1 MGNRVNTLHLV
12 SLFIFMKENHNWA
25 AVIPCRYLMSKD
37 INSTQKLL
45 IGLISSLSNLKGYC
59 FASNEYLADCLD
71 ISKIT
76 ASQLISDL
84 EKKGYLGRI
93 IYRNDKKQVE
103 QRILTLILDKY
114 PSLENITPPIENDNT
129 LPLNSNIPPIENRK
143 DNIKVNSNIN
153 IKNNSIIPTFEMV
166 EDYFSEKERP
176 ELAESFFDFYTSNG
190 WMVGK
195 NKMKDYKSAIRNWIR
210 NDKKFNKNVTTKSSS
225 DIYAE
230 RRAELHQYT
239 DKIDFLRG
247 IRP

>member
-1 MGNRVNTLHLV
+1 
-12 SLFIFMKENHNWA
+12 MKENHNWA

-114 PSLENITPPIENDNT
+114 PTLENIIPTIENNDT
-129 LPLNSNIPPIENRK
+129 LPLNFNIPPIENRK

-153 IKNNSIIPTFEMV
+153 NKNNNIVPTMEMV
-166 EDYFSEKERP
+166 EDYFFEKERP
-176 ELAESFFDFYTSNG
+176 DLAEPFFDFYTSNG

-210 NDKKFNKNVTTKSSS
+210 NDKKFNKNVTTKSNA
-225 DIYAE
+225 DIIAQ
-230 RRAELHQYT
+230 RRAELHKYA

>member
-1 MGNRVNTLHLV
+1 
-12 SLFIFMKENHNWA
+12 MKENHNWA
-25 AVIPCRYLMSKD
+25 AVIPCSYLMSKD

-59 FASNEYLADCLD
+59 FASNDYLAECLD

-84 EKKGYLGRI
+84 EKKGYIGRI

-103 QRILTLILDKY
+103 QRILTLVLDKY
-114 PSLENITPPIENDNT
+114 FPLENDIPIIENYDT

-143 DNIKVNSNIN
+143 DNIKINSNIN
-153 IKNNSIIPTFEMV
+153 NKINNIVPTMEMV
-166 EDYFSEKERP
+166 EDYFFEKERP
-176 ELAESFFDFYTSNG
+176 DLAEPFFDFYTSNG

-210 NDKKFNKNVTTKSSS
+210 NDKKFNKNGTTTKSSS

-230 RRAELHQYT
+230 RRAELHKYAEQ
-239 DKIDFLRG
+239 IDQLRG
-247 IRP
+247 IRS

>member
-1 MGNRVNTLHLV
+1 
-12 SLFIFMKENHNWA
+12 MKENHNWA

-45 IGLISSLSNLKGYC
+45 IGLVSSLSNLKGYC
-59 FASNEYLADCLD
+59 FASNDYLAECLN

-76 ASQLISDL
+76 VSQLVSDL
-84 EKKGYLGRI
+84 EKKGYFGRI

-103 QRILTLILDKY
+103 QRVLVLILDKHL
-114 PSLENITPPIENDNT
+114 SLENDIPMMGNNDT
-129 LPLNSNIPPIENRK
+129 LPLNSIIPPIENRK
-143 DNIKVNSNIN
+143 DNIKINSNIN
-153 IKNNSIIPTFEMV
+153 IKNNSIIPTMEMV

>member
-1 MGNRVNTLHLV
+1 
-12 SLFIFMKENHNWA
+12 MKENHNWA

-45 IGLISSLSNLKGYC
+45 IGLVSSLSNLKGYC
-59 FASNEYLADCLD
+59 FASNDYLAECLN

-76 ASQLISDL
+76 VSQLVSDL
-84 EKKGYLGRI
+84 EKKGYFGRI
-93 IYRNDKKQVE
+93 IYRNHKKQVE
-103 QRILTLILDKY
+103 QRVLVLILDKHL
-114 PSLENITPPIENDNT
+114 PLETDIPIMENNDT
-129 LPLNSNIPPIENRK
+129 LPLNFIIPPIENRK

-153 IKNNSIIPTFEMV
+153 IKINSIIPTMEMV
-166 EDYFSEKERP
+166 EDYFAEKERQD
-176 ELAESFFDFYTSNG
+176 LAEPFFDFYTSNG

-210 NDKKFNKNVTTKSSS
+210 NDKKFNKNVTTKSST
-225 DIYAE
+225 DIYAQ

-239 DKIDFLRG
+239 DKIDQLRG

>member
-1 MGNRVNTLHLV
+1 
-12 SLFIFMKENHNWA
+12 MKENHNWA

-153 IKNNSIIPTFEMV
+153 IKNNSIIPSFEMV

>member
-1 MGNRVNTLHLV
+1 
-12 SLFIFMKENHNWA
+12 MKENHNWA

-45 IGLISSLSNLKGYC
+45 IGLVSSLSNLKGYC
-59 FASNEYLADCLD
+59 FASNDYLADCLN

-76 ASQLISDL
+76 VSQLISDL
-84 EKKGYLGRI
+84 EKKGYFGRI

-103 QRILTLILDKY
+103 QRVLVLILDKHL
-114 PSLENITPPIENDNT
+114 PLENDIPMMENNDT
-129 LPLNSNIPPIENRK
+129 LPLNFNIPPIENRK

-153 IKNNSIIPTFEMV
+153 IKNNSIIPTLEMV

-210 NDKKFNKNVTTKSSS
+210 NDKKFNKNVTTKSST
-225 DIYAE
+225 DIIAQ

>member
-1 MGNRVNTLHLV
+1 
-12 SLFIFMKENHNWA
+12 
-25 AVIPCRYLMSKD
+25 MSKD

-45 IGLISSLSNLKGYC
+45 IGLVSSLSNLKGYC
-59 FASNEYLADCLD
+59 FASNDYLAECLN

-76 ASQLISDL
+76 VSQLVSDL
-84 EKKGYLGRI
+84 EKKGYFGRI

-103 QRILTLILDKY
+103 QRVLVLILDKHL
-114 PSLENITPPIENDNT
+114 PLETDIPMMGNNDT
-129 LPLNSNIPPIENRK
+129 LPLKTIIPPIENRK

-153 IKNNSIIPTFEMV
+153 IKNNSIIPTMEMV
-166 EDYFSEKERP
+166 EDYFAEKERL

-230 RRAELHQYT
+230 RRAELRQYT

>member
-1 MGNRVNTLHLV
+1 
-12 SLFIFMKENHNWA
+12 MKENHNWA

-59 FASNEYLADCLD
+59 FASNDYLAECLD

-84 EKKGYLGRI
+84 EKKGYIGRI

-103 QRILTLILDKY
+103 QRILTLVLDKY
-114 PSLENITPPIENDNT
+114 FPLENDIPIIENYDT

-143 DNIKVNSNIN
+143 DNIKINSNIN
-153 IKNNSIIPTFEMV
+153 NKINNIVPTMEMV
-166 EDYFSEKERP
+166 EDYFFEKKRP
-176 ELAESFFDFYTSNG
+176 DLAEPFFDFYTSNG

-210 NDKKFNKNVTTKSSS
+210 NDKKFNKNGTTTKSSS

-230 RRAELHQYT
+230 RRAELHKYAEQ
-239 DKIDFLRG
+239 IDQLRG

>member
-1 MGNRVNTLHLV
+1 
-12 SLFIFMKENHNWA
+12 MKENHNWA

-45 IGLISSLSNLKGYC
+45 IGLVSSLSNLKGYC
-59 FASNEYLADCLD
+59 FASNDYLAECLN

-76 ASQLISDL
+76 VSQLISDL
-84 EKKGYLGRI
+84 EKKGYFGRI

-103 QRILTLILDKY
+103 QRVLVLILDKHL
-114 PSLENITPPIENDNT
+114 PLESDITMMENNDT
-129 LPLNSNIPPIENRK
+129 LPLNFNIPPIENRK

-153 IKNNSIIPTFEMV
+153 IKNNSIIPTLEMV

-210 NDKKFNKNVTTKSSS
+210 NDKKFNKNVTTKSST
-225 DIYAE
+225 DIIAQ

>member
-1 MGNRVNTLHLV
+1 
-12 SLFIFMKENHNWA
+12 MKENHNWA

-45 IGLISSLSNLKGYC
+45 IGLVSSLSNLKGYC
-59 FASNEYLADCLD
+59 FASNDYLAECLN

-76 ASQLISDL
+76 VSQLVSDL
-84 EKKGYLGRI
+84 EKKGYFGRI

-103 QRILTLILDKY
+103 QRVLVLILDKHL
-114 PSLENITPPIENDNT
+114 PLENDIPMVENNDT
-129 LPLNSNIPPIENRK
+129 LPLNFNIPPIENRK

-153 IKNNSIIPTFEMV
+153 IKNNSIIPTMEMV
-166 EDYFSEKERP
+166 EDYFAEKERP

-210 NDKKFNKNVTTKSSS
+210 NDKKFNKNGTSTKSNF
-225 DIYAE
+225 DIYNE
-230 RRAELHQYT
+230 KRNELHDYFSE
-239 DKIDFLRG
+239 IDRLRATG
-247 IRP
+247 LGTL

>member
-1 MGNRVNTLHLV
+1 
-12 SLFIFMKENHNWA
+12 MKENHNWA

>member
-1 MGNRVNTLHLV
+1 
-12 SLFIFMKENHNWA
+12 MKENHNWA

-37 INSTQKLL
+37 INSSQKLL

-59 FASNEYLADCLD
+59 FASNDYLADCLN

-76 ASQLISDL
+76 TSQLISDL
-84 EKKGYLGRI
+84 EKKGYIGRI

-103 QRILTLILDKY
+103 QRILTLVLDKY
-114 PSLENITPPIENDNT
+114 PPLENDIPPIENHNT

-153 IKNNSIIPTFEMV
+153 NKINNIVPTLEMV

-176 ELAESFFDFYTSNG
+176 ELSETFFDHYTSNG

-210 NDKKFNKNVTTKSSS
+210 NDKKFNKNGTSTKSNF
-225 DIYAE
+225 DIYNE
-230 RRAELHQYT
+230 KRNELHDYFSE
-239 DKIDFLRG
+239 IDRLRG
-247 IRP
+247 FGPGTI

>member
-1 MGNRVNTLHLV
+1 
-12 SLFIFMKENHNWA
+12 MKENHNWA

-230 RRAELHQYT
+230 RRAELHQYA

>member
-1 MGNRVNTLHLV
+1 
-12 SLFIFMKENHNWA
+12 MKENHNWA

-45 IGLISSLSNLKGYC
+45 IGLVSSLSNLKGYC
-59 FASNEYLADCLD
+59 FASNDYLAECLN

-76 ASQLISDL
+76 VSQLVSDL
-84 EKKGYLGRI
+84 EKKGYFGRI

-103 QRILTLILDKY
+103 QRVLVLILDKHL
-114 PSLENITPPIENDNT
+114 PLETDIPMMGNNDT
-129 LPLNSNIPPIENRK
+129 LPLKTIIPPIENRK

-153 IKNNSIIPTFEMV
+153 IKNNSIIPTMEMV
-166 EDYFSEKERP
+166 EDYFAEKERL

-230 RRAELHQYT
+230 RRAELHQYAE
-239 DKIDFLRG
+239 KIDQLRG